1 MGMEIERKFLLAE
14 DPQALIDAEELT
26 VQSEQRIEQTYLAM
40 DDNEE
45 LRVRRIADLAT
56 GEISYTHTF
65 KRGNGLVR
73 EEVEHAISESIYQQI
88 MAAFGFTPLT
98 KNRITADWNG
108 RIVEIDIYDQIKLS
122 VLEVEFASIEEANSF
137 QAPDWF
143 GEDISS
149 QKQYSNKTVWKQ
161 LQGEKWQQKQ
171 DAINGPDKSAAK
183 V

>member
-1 MGMEIERKFLLAE
+1 MAMEIERKFLLAQY
-14 DPQALIDAEELT
+14 PQTLIDKGELV

-45 LRVRRIADLAT
+45 LRVRRIADLST
-56 GEISYTHTF
+56 GDVSYTHTF

-73 EEVEHAISESIYQQI
+73 EEVEYAISESIYKQI
-88 MAAFGFTPLT
+88 MDAFGFTPLT

-108 RIVEIDIYDQIKLS
+108 RTIEIDIYDQIQLS
-122 VLEVEFASIEEANSF
+122 VLEAEFASVEEANGF
-137 QAPDWF
+137 EAPDWF

-171 DAINGPDKSAAK
+171 AAIAGADKPAAK